1 MANVHTHTHTHT
13 PQEAGAIAVPISQSW
28 KVRCRGVHH
37 LRKVTNNSL
46 VKNQG
51 NLEADLVSI
60 LLPATPTPLHS
71 RDSLYLKG
79 DAWEPIYPKC
89 FHLLQESLLSF
100 KPSPKKLG
108 KTTASC
114 KIKKE
119 KKRKIVTLERAVLP
133 ARTHSLVVKGPCW
146 RPPRRRD
153 KLTSWAAGKR
163 SEP

>member
-1 MANVHTHTHTHT
+1 MSTHT

-37 LRKVTNNSL
+37 LPKVTNNSL

-51 NLEADLVSI
+51 NIEADLVSI
-60 LLPATPTPLHS
+60 LLPATLPPLHS

-100 KPSPKKLG
+100 KPSPQKLG

-119 KKRKIVTLERAVLP
+119 KKNCNSCTCGAPSQDAQPCGEGTLLEASQEKGQ
-133 ARTHSLVVKGPCW
+133 THLLGSRQPLWTLASFSIKGI
-146 RPPRRRD
+146 
-153 KLTSWAAGKR
+153 
-163 SEP
+163 